1 VTKERRQ
8 HERYAR
14 ALEGQWNGASGTGK
28 CRISDISLGGCFI
41 ESLAMP
47 AVGED
52 TTVTIHLGS
61 HRLALAGRIVYVEH
75 GMGFSV
81 QFQDVHTDHIEQ
93 LVELLKTLKSDT

>member
-1 VTKERRQ
+1 MTTDRRR

-14 ALEGQWNGASGTGK
+14 ALEGHWNGASGTGN

-41 ESLAMP
+41 QSLAMP
-47 AVGED
+47 AVGEE

-61 HRLALAGRIVYVEH
+61 HRAVLAGRIVYVEQ

-81 QFQDVHTDHIEQ
+81 QFQNVHAEEIEQ
-93 LVELLKTLKSDT
+93 LVKILETLQSGS